1 MFFLGTAD
9 VSNCDLRPQGNLRF
23 NGCVGGG
30 REVVTVAEA
39 VPEFYCLSRRFLL
52 LPLRCIRL
60 HHRADPSSKN
70 QISTVP
76 PTTG

>member
-1 MFFLGTAD
+1 M
-9 VSNCDLRPQGNLRF
+9 
-23 NGCVGGG
+23 
-30 REVVTVAEA
+30 VAEA